1 MNSLKH
7 GIKDLVEEAR
17 KSIRE
22 IPADEAITLA
32 NDPDWL
38 IIDVRDVR
46 ERARDGY
53 IPGSFHCTRGMVEFW
68 IDPDSP
74 YFKPIFAER
83 KNLLFHCALD
93 WRSALTVHTVQYMGV
108 ENAAHLKG
116 GLKAWKEAKG
126 PVSHDPA

>member
-116 GLKAWKEAKG
+116 GLKAWKEANG